1 MFRQYWE
8 TFIAEIELLHYPQH
22 GLPSSSLFTVF
33 DSISSNIN
41 EVPLINPSF
50 VFVFG
55 DFDIHRKDWLTYSG
69 GTDGPDELC
78 YNFSFWNDLTQMVDF
93 PTWIPDWGSYSP
105 ALLDLFLASN
115 TSVYSTMAFIPLGYS
130 DHLLSQFPLTFRQ
143 TQNRTCFT
151 AKLMTIFIPVRT
163 AFMIIW
169 EIFHGGIYPI

>member
-1 MFRQYWE
+1 MFRQYWQ

-130 DHLLSQFPLTFRQ
+130 DHFVVSVSIDFLSNSKQDLFYCQ
-143 TQNRTCFT
+143 TYDY
-151 AKLMTIFIPVRT
+151 
-163 AFMIIW
+163 
-169 EIFHGGIYPI
+169 FHSG

>member
-22 GLPSSSLFTVF
+22 GLPSSSLFMVF

-130 DHLLSQFPLTFRQ
+130 DHFVVSVSIDFPSNSKQDLFYCQ
-143 TQNRTCFT
+143 TYDY
-151 AKLMTIFIPVRT
+151 
-163 AFMIIW
+163 
-169 EIFHGGIYPI
+169 FHSS

>member
-22 GLPSSSLFTVF
+22 GLSSSSLFTVF

-130 DHLLSQFPLTFRQ
+130 DHFVVSVSIDFPSNSKQDLFYCQ
-143 TQNRTCFT
+143 TYDY
-151 AKLMTIFIPVRT
+151 
-163 AFMIIW
+163 
-169 EIFHGGIYPI
+169 FHSG

>member
-33 DSISSNIN
+33 DSTSSNIN

-55 DFDIHRKDWLTYSG
+55 DFDIHRKDRLTYSG

-130 DHLLSQFPLTFRQ
+130 DHFVVSVSIDFPSNSKQDLFYCQ
-143 TQNRTCFT
+143 TYDY
-151 AKLMTIFIPVRT
+151 
-163 AFMIIW
+163 
-169 EIFHGGIYPI
+169 FHSG

>member
-8 TFIAEIELLHYPQH
+8 TSIAEIELLHYPQH

-130 DHLLSQFPLTFRQ
+130 DHFVVSVSIDFPSNSKQDLFYCQ
-143 TQNRTCFT
+143 TYDY
-151 AKLMTIFIPVRT
+151 
-163 AFMIIW
+163 
-169 EIFHGGIYPI
+169 FHSG

>member
-22 GLPSSSLFTVF
+22 ELPSSSLFTVF

-130 DHLLSQFPLTFRQ
+130 DHFVVSVSIDFPSNSKQDLFYCQ
-143 TQNRTCFT
+143 TYDY
-151 AKLMTIFIPVRT
+151 
-163 AFMIIW
+163 
-169 EIFHGGIYPI
+169 FHSG